1 MVVMLLSGFDYCLVE
16 SWLAALQDLVYVG
29 ELEGFGVAGQE
40 GRVPTTWGQYW
51 KDLVVQAKG
60 FVTLVGH

>member
-1 MVVMLLSGFDYCLVE
+1 MG
-16 SWLAALQDLVYVG
+16 SWLAAWQDLVSVG

-51 KDLVVQAKG
+51 KDLVVQAEDSVPLAG
-60 FVTLVGH
+60 Y